1 MTKLLIG
8 VCLALTVAACATQSA
23 VAPNAPAAS
32 ARTAGCVPA
41 SSPVPSDCRNV
52 GAVYTQ
58 KDLQRT
64 GVVANPAQ
72 ALRQLDASITVH

>member
-1 MTKLLIG
+1 
-8 VCLALTVAACATQSA
+8 
-23 VAPNAPAAS
+23 
-32 ARTAGCVPA
+32 
-41 SSPVPSDCRNV
+41 V